1 MKSGMPWWDN
11 VSDHRAG
18 TARTIDRPFQNHA
31 QVGLRVHRI
40 VIPRLA
46 IGQVLKP
53 TIGCLV

>member
-40 VIPRLA
+40 VIQRCVTPGNGLGVFRHNL
-46 IGQVLKP
+46 
-53 TIGCLV
+53 